1 MAGYPAIDHDT
12 WLKAAARFADLP
24 EMARKIRRLEARVAE
39 LETHDKKG
47 E

>member
-1 MAGYPAIDHDT
+1 MAGYPAIDQAA